1 MSLCINIIDVIKGIF
16 IKKPL
21 LDDKKLDIFE
31 YERIELLLSDDESDF
46 NSV

>member
-1 MSLCINIIDVIKGIF
+1 MNLCMNIIDVIKGIF
-16 IKKPL
+16 VKKPL
-21 LDDKKLDIFE
+21 LDDKKIDILE